1 MKTRSL
7 IPAGLAALVLC
18 ATPALLLA
26 TTSAP
31 DTKSKPV
38 LELGMD
44 EATVIQLYGK
54 PAEIQSIKDSTT
66 QAEKWLYRRKAREFT
81 AQTASGVTMIPAFI
95 GNSGSGR
102 PMIADTPILDFK
114 VKYITVY
121 QVTALLMVE
130 GKLTLGKQW
139 LEQEEKFTN

>member
-7 IPAGLAALVLC
+7 IPAALTVLALCALPALRLAAAD
-18 ATPALLLA
+18 ATP
-26 TTSAP
+26 TG
-31 DTKSKPV
+31 KPV

-44 EATVIQLYGK
+44 GATVIQLYGR
-54 PAEIQSIKDSTT
+54 PAEIQPMKNTDGK
-66 QAEKWLYRRKAREFT
+66 AEKWIYRRKAREYT
-81 AQTASGVTMIPAFI
+81 TQTASGVTMIPAFI
-95 GNSGSGR
+95 GNTGTGS

-114 VKYITVY
+114 VKFVTVY

-130 GKLTLGKQW
+130 GKLTVGKQW